1 MEKIYPLEVDG
12 FKMHGVLTVVKEQ
25 APLVIFSHG
34 YNGTEKNLATFC
46 QFLAQHEINSYRF
59 DFLGGSVNETSD
71 MPSEEMTILTE
82 MRDLLVVV
90 DHFKAESFVDANQL
104 FLFGASMGGLVS
116 SLVAEA
122 RKEVAGLFLM
132 FPAFSVAEDW
142 QKKFKSKAD
151 IPDRLIFWGMPLGY
165 SFFDVLFDFKLEAE
179 IGSYEGPVYIIHG
192 DHDEV
197 VSHTVTE
204 WVKPLY
210 KKLQIQILPGEGHGF
225 TKDGEEKTKQ
235 ALLHFI
241 EKH

>member
-12 FKMHGVLTVVKEQ
+12 FKMHGVLTVVREQ
-25 APLVIFSHG
+25 APFVIFSHG
-34 YNGTEKNLATFC
+34 YNGTEKNLAHLC
-46 QFLAQHEINSYRF
+46 QLLAEQGINSYRF

-71 MPSEEMTILTE
+71 MSTEEMTILTE

-90 DHFKAESFVDANQL
+90 DHFKAQPFIDPNQL

-122 RKEVAGLFLM
+122 RKEVTGLFLM
-132 FPAFSVAEDW
+132 FPAFSVAKDW

-165 SFFDVLFDFKLEAE
+165 SFFDVLFDFQLEE
-179 IGSYEGPVYIIHG
+179 ELGSYEGPVYIIHG

-197 VSHTVTE
+197 VSHTVTD

-210 KKLQIQILPGEGHGF
+210 KNLEIQILPGEGHGF
-225 TKDGEEKTKQ
+225 SKAGEDKTSE
-235 ALLHFI
+235 ALRQFI
-241 EKH
+241 QKH